1 MATAPI
7 VPIRPVRSL
16 TGLPYPRQSVPETA
30 SVTFLMGALVV
41 CTSGYLAECG
51 ADPALILGVASAA
64 GHNGATDGLYKQT
77 VYLAHPDT
85 LFVANL
91 DTSGG
96 GGVGTGVTAA
106 TDRFLTYGVAKRS
119 SSHWYV
125 DKSDTTNK
133 RVRIFDFWDEDAIGD
148 VMGRV
153 LFKFVG
159 AASTLQGEGTT

>member
-30 SVTFLMGALVV
+30 SVTFLLGALVV
-41 CTSGYLAECG
+41 CTSGYLTECG
-51 ADPALILGVASAA
+51 ADPALILGVASRA
-64 GHNGATDGLYKQT
+64 GQNGATDGLYKQT

-91 DTSGG
+91 DTSAS
-96 GGVGTGVTAA
+96 VGNGTTAA
-106 TDRFLTYGVAKRS
+106 TDRFLPYGVAKRT

-125 DKSDTTNK
+125 DKTDTTNK

-153 LFKFVG
+153 LFKFAG